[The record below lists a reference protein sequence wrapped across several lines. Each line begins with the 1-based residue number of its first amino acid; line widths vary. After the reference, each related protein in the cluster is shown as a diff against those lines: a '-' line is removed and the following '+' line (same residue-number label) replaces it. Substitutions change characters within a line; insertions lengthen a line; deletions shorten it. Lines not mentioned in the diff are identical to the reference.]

1 MEEAEQ
7 DGAGGVGAEDA
18 GTEGERGEA
27 VAAEKVDF
35 VGNPAAFGTDG
46 KESAI
51 GRHKGGERGGSG
63 GVGMRNPPGGVRRKR
78 GKNILDQRAEPAVDG
93 HFGEEGVAGLAQTFK
108 ETCADVFI
116 PHFAHKVSSVM
127 QIKSQA
133 SGAFDQECEVVWDTA
148 NDRWMLVPFD
158 GGQMSLTEEIER
170 REHTPYEYDEEDYD
184 RCL

>member
-1 MEEAEQ
+1 MSTI
-7 DGAGGVGAEDA
+7 DMSL
-18 GTEGERGEA
+18 EGEA
-27 VAAEKVDF
+27 FEKLREDF
-35 VGNPAAFGTDG
+35 DKVLTGTITNM
-46 KESAI
+46 KE
-51 GRHKGGERGGSG
+51 KGSG
-63 GVGMRNPPGGVRRKR
+63 AASLTIKLDVELEKTFAPVNLPDGSQVMR
-78 GKNILDQRAEPAVDG
+78 
-93 HFGEEGVAGLAQTFK
+93 
-108 ETCADVFI
+108 DVFI